1 MKLVFDKA
9 SWMQTPDGA
18 YLMIKCDRHEAT
30 RFLDEMKPG
39 KQYQVELKQHFN
51 KRSLDANAY
60 FWVLAGKLGAKVGL
74 PKEEVYR
81 SLIPDVG
88 DNYEIFP
95 IRTDAVEKWIANW
108 ESKGTGWVCEILSES
123 NLPGYTNVITY
134 YGSSTY
140 DTKQMSRLIEL
151 IITECKL
158 QGIETMTPQELSLLL
173 EGWNGKT

>member
-1 MKLVFDKA
+1 MKLQFEKA
-9 SWMQTPDGA
+9 SWMTTPDGA
-18 YLMIKCDRHEAT
+18 YLMIKCERNEAT

-39 KQYQVELKQHFN
+39 KKYQIDMKEYRQ

-74 PKEEVYR
+74 PKEEIYR

-95 IRTDAVEKWIANW
+95 IRTDVVEKWKANW
-108 ESKGTGWVCEILSES
+108 EDKGTGWVCEVISES
-123 NLPGYTNVITY
+123 KIPGYTNVISY

-140 DTKQMSRLIEL
+140 DSSQMHRLLEL
-151 IITECKL
+151 VITECKS
-158 QGIETMTPQELSLLL
+158 QGIETMTPQELSILL
-173 EGWNGKT
+173 EEWNG